1 MSKRTILTG
10 IGTYINQRGVSDFGF
25 RGQEVDVNDDFLE
38 EFDEHNVENGDG
50 QEVTYER
57 VGVNL
62 ISPEAA
68 AQAPKPEEEEEE
80 ATPAKK
86 AAPAKK

>member
-10 IGTYINQRGVSDFGF
+10 VGTYINQRGVSDFGF
-25 RGQEVDVNDDFLE
+25 QGQEVDVNDDYLE
-38 EFDEHNVENGDG
+38 EFDEHNVANGDG
-50 QEVTYER
+50 EQVTYER
-57 VGVNL
+57 VGVNMV
-62 ISPEAA
+62 SPEAA
-68 AQAPKPEEEEEE
+68 AQAPKPEEEEE